1 MIPNSF
7 ICKLINV
14 QAREKENNEKKIRN
28 EDEISKLIKAFPKDI
43 AALSRHGGA
52 IRIVS

>member
-14 QAREKENNEKKIRN
+14 QAREKENNEKQMKN
-28 EDEISKLIKAFPKDI
+28 YNSKSKVLEEEIIMLMIPNAGIIKM
-43 AALSRHGGA
+43 
-52 IRIVS
+52 